1 MSCVLPGDGH
11 VTLAELRAAMES
23 EGNADILSEIE
34 RGCFG
39 NTIEMVVDV
48 NPPIELT
55 VFGAWRLGIL

>member
-1 MSCVLPGDGH
+1 M
-11 VTLAELRAAMES
+11 TLAELRAAMES